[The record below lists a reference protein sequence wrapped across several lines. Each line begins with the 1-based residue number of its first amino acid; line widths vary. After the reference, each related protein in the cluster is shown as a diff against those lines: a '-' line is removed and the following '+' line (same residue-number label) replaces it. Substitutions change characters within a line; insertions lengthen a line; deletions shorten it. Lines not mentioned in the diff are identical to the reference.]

1 MGFVYAISDRGDIA
15 VYTLRDRECIR
26 GNIHGILLIFKIISR
41 NKNNRLLDKSQ

>member
-26 GNIHGILLIFKIISR
+26 GNIHGILIFKIISR